1 MKTWNGIRE
10 VINIRTKETIFNYV
24 SDQFNNTTITDSKL
38 IANLFNNHFTSI
50 AQNMEQ
56 KITTSKSKHSDYL
69 KNPCQQTFFLTP
81 LNEQEVL
88 QTSIPD
94 RFSKLFQKE
103 LSKPMS
109 LIINLSFLT
118 GTSLVILKI
127 ANVISFFKKKDPS
140 LCTNHRPISLLSNLS
155 KIIETLVHKRASNF
169 LTEQNAL
176 YEKQFGFRSNRST
189 MHAITKLT
197 EKIRQASDSGQF
209 VCDVVLD
216 LQKTFDTDNHN
227 IL

>member
-10 VINIRTKETIFNYV
+10 VINIRTKEIIFNYV

-56 KITTSKSKHSDYL
+56 KIITSKSKYSDYL
-69 KNPCQQTFFLTP
+69 KNPCQKTFFLTP

-88 QTSIPD
+88 QTIKLLKRNKAYGPFSIPD
-94 RFSKLFQKE
+94 RFLKLFQKE
-103 LSKPMS
+103 LSQPMS

-197 EKIRQASDSGQF
+197 EK
-209 VCDVVLD
+209 
-216 LQKTFDTDNHN
+216 
-227 IL
+227 

>member
-10 VINIRTKETIFNYV
+10 VINIRTKEIIFNYV

-56 KITTSKSKHSDYL
+56 KIITSKSKYSDYL
-69 KNPCQQTFFLTP
+69 KNPCQKTFFLTP

-88 QTSIPD
+88 QTIKLLKRIKDSGPFSIPD
-94 RFSKLFQKE
+94 RFLKLFQKE
-103 LSKPMS
+103 LSQPMS

-197 EKIRQASDSGQF
+197 EK
-209 VCDVVLD
+209 
-216 LQKTFDTDNHN
+216 
-227 IL
+227 

>member
-10 VINIRTKETIFNYV
+10 VINIRTKEIIFNYV

-56 KITTSKSKHSDYL
+56 KIITSKSKYSDYL
-69 KNPCQQTFFLTP
+69 KNPCQKTFFLTP

-88 QTSIPD
+88 QTIKLLKRNKDSGPFSIPD
-94 RFSKLFQKE
+94 RFLKLFQKE
-103 LSKPMS
+103 LSQPMS

-197 EKIRQASDSGQF
+197 EK
-209 VCDVVLD
+209 
-216 LQKTFDTDNHN
+216 
-227 IL
+227 